1 MREFEKLGVF
11 YLGRAYDRD
20 SGKASEELLLYD
32 SRDLTTH
39 AVCVGM
45 TGSGKTGLCVSL
57 LEEAAMDGI
66 PAIAIDPKGDLSN
79 LMLTFPGLSGKDFL
93 PWVDP
98 EEASRREISLEAF
111 AEETAR
117 VWKDGLAQWGQ
128 DGERITELRERAQF
142 RLYTPGGTAGIPLSV
157 IHSLDAPPPGTA
169 GDPDALADRVE
180 TAVSGLLTL
189 AGDRNIDIHGREHV
203 LLSSI
208 LAHVWSR
215 GGNMTPADLVRA
227 VQNPPMSQLGV
238 LDMET
243 FFPAPERL
251 KLAMRLNSLVAS
263 PGFAQ
268 WTRGEPL
275 NIGSLLY
282 SPEGKPRVSILSI
295 SHLSDE
301 ERMFFVSL
309 LLEEVVTW
317 MRTLPGTGSLRAVL
331 YMDEIFGFFPPN
343 EAPPSKKPMLTL
355 LKQARAYG
363 LGVVLATQNPVDLDY
378 RGLSNTGTWFVGRL
392 QTERDKQRLMDGLE
406 SASASFMDRSAMDRI
421 LSGLDKRV
429 FLLHDVHRGEPELF
443 QTRWAMSYLRGPLT
457 PAQLRDLDQ
466 NGDYAA
472 AEGTTPITVPPAA
485 VTGASP
491 AGAVQSRPVTPSDV
505 EEFFVPL
512 SPGIPRE
519 RGIFYRPS
527 LYVSAKLHFVSARDR
542 LDLWEDCALS
552 LPVTGGETLDWEGAV
567 CCRGVPPAL
576 ESAPAEGAG
585 FGDVAMKLL
594 SPSAMKYLKS
604 RAATRLYQDQT
615 VTLWTGGSP
624 RLSSEPGEDRAA
636 FLERLAQLGREE
648 RDARV
653 DKLRETYQKRL
664 TVLQDRVRR
673 AMQRLDREKEQYSHQ
688 KTQTVVSVGA
698 TIMGALLGRGIG
710 TGSVGRATTAVRGA
724 TRASREKQD
733 IAAAENELQVQQERL
748 REMEEEFRKEVEG
761 MEEPVRPGDIPLE
774 ERIVRPRKSDV
785 HIAAAGLLWV
795 PWHVGAG
802 GFMEPAGRWCQAPQ
816 TSQ

>member
-11 YLGRAYDRD
+11 YLGRAYRQG
-20 SGKASEELLLYD
+20 SGEASEELLLYD

-66 PAIAIDPKGDLSN
+66 PAIAVDPKGDLSN
-79 LMLTFPGLSGKDFL
+79 LMLTFPGLSGKEFL

-98 EEASRREISLEAF
+98 EEASRRNMSPEAF

-117 VWKDGLAQWGQ
+117 VWKNGLAQWGQ
-128 DGERITELRERAQF
+128 DGGRIGELRNRAQF
-142 RLYTPGGTAGIPLSV
+142 RLYTPGGSAGIPLSV
-157 IHSLDAPPPGTA
+157 IRSLDAPPAETA
-169 GDPDALADRVE
+169 GNPEALADRVE

-189 AGDRNIDIHGREHV
+189 AGERDIDIHGREHV

-208 LAHVWSR
+208 LAHVWGR
-215 GGNMTPADLVRA
+215 GGNTSPADLVRA
-227 VQNPPMSQLGV
+227 VQNPPMSRLGV
-238 LDMET
+238 LDVET
-243 FFPAPERL
+243 FFPAQERL

-263 PGFAQ
+263 PGFAR

-309 LLEEVVTW
+309 LLEEVVAW

-331 YMDEIFGFFPPN
+331 YMDEIFGFFPPG

-406 SASASFMDRSAMDRI
+406 SASASFMDRPEMDRI

-457 PAQLRDLDQ
+457 PAQLRSLNQ
-466 NGDYAA
+466 EGDYAA
-472 AEGTTPITVPPAA
+472 FAETSPATPAPAA
-485 VTGASP
+485 A
-491 AGAVQSRPVTPSDV
+491 AGVSAAEPVQSRPAIPSDV

-512 SPGIPRE
+512 SPGIPRDG
-519 RGIFYRPS
+519 GILYKPS
-527 LYVSAKLHFVSARDR
+527 LLVSAKLHFVSARDR

-552 LPVTGGETLDWEGAV
+552 VPVTGGEALDWNGAV

-576 ESAPAEGAG
+576 EGSPAEGARYG
-585 FGDVAMKLL
+585 EVSLKLL
-594 SPSAMKYLKS
+594 GPSAMKYLKS
-604 RAATRLYQDQT
+604 RAATSLYQEQT

-636 FLERLAQLGREE
+636 FLERLVHSDRED
-648 RDARV
+648 RDAMV

-664 TVLQDRVRR
+664 TALQDRVRR
-673 AMQRLDREKEQYSHQ
+673 AQQRLDREKEQYSHQ
-688 KTQTVVSVGA
+688 KTQTAVSVGA

-710 TGSVGRATTAVRGA
+710 AGSVGRATTAVRGA
-724 TRASREKQD
+724 ARASREKQD
-733 IAAAENELQVQQERL
+733 ITSAENELQVQQERL
-748 REMEEEFRKEVEG
+748 RELEEEFRKELDG
-761 MEEPVRPGDIPLE
+761 MEEPVRPEDMSLE

-785 HIAAAGLLWV
+785 HIAAAGLLWI
-795 PWHVGAG
+795 PWHAGSG
-802 GFMEPAGRWCQAPQ
+802 GFLEPAGRWCQAPQ